1 MSLKYAIPALLICAT
16 LHAQDYGSGW
26 WRGRAV
32 NYKVVDGFGV
42 AEGDIVLGPVD
53 ELQNP
58 VAEPGKSPRREAV
71 ARTAARFLWPDGII
85 PYVIDPDLPNQQRVA
100 DAVDHW
106 NTNTPIRL
114 VQRTNQTNY
123 VKFVKKP
130 DICSS
135 AIGMVGREQMI
146 SLADDC
152 TSGNVIHEIGH
163 AVGLFHEQSR
173 NDRDFWVRM
182 LPENVDKRELSNFDQ
197 ALSSGQDMG
206 GYDFS
211 SIMHYEVTAFSR
223 NGKPVLQTTPA
234 GIPISQR
241 DVLSPGD
248 LDAVR
253 RLYEEPIEATTI
265 SSFPFGLNVMVDG
278 ETFQAPKTFQWAPG
292 SQHTV
297 SVPDPQ
303 MNGAYRYLFGRWSD
317 DGDQTHTITASRDL
331 TIFTASFIQQVRMP
345 LTVAQPDG
353 GRLEITP
360 ASPDGWFADGTEV
373 EVRAIPNDG
382 WNFAAWSGFG
392 LFGVHGVSPNPLK
405 VIAHGPDTRYAAN
418 FTRGAVTLIT
428 SDPPGLKVQVDG
440 KAVVTPEGFRWTAG
454 STHTLTVE
462 DPTQDSGN
470 DTARHEWT
478 GWSNN
483 GDQSQTITAAA
494 ESSTITA
501 RFKTQYNV
509 FVEGSSGGSVE
520 LTPRDDMDFYDA
532 GSTLTLRPNPVSG
545 GRFLGWSGDV
555 IGSDDPGSITVDD
568 QKLVSASF
576 GTPRQIAGSGIVN
589 AASYGFAGGVAPGT
603 VMTIF
608 GVDIGPDPIQ
618 TLAVSGGRVTTDLG
632 GYHVTFDDIPAPL
645 VYVAKNQVSAVVPY
659 EVAGRDQVLVRV
671 AGPGWTSAAR
681 ALPVIATNPGLFTAN
696 SSGRGPAAA
705 LNQDGSVNT
714 ADNPAAKGSVL
725 MLYGTGGGAS
735 VPAPANGQVVSVDAL
750 PRPVLPVRV
759 RIAGRNA
766 GVQYAG
772 GAPGMLAGVMQIN
785 AQIPGDCPSGAV
797 PVVVGIGDGASAPGV
812 TIWVR

>member
-1 MSLKYAIPALLICAT
+1 
-16 LHAQDYGSGW
+16 
-26 WRGRAV
+26 
-32 NYKVVDGFGV
+32 
-42 AEGDIVLGPVD
+42 
-53 ELQNP
+53 
-58 VAEPGKSPRREAV
+58 
-71 ARTAARFLWPDGII
+71 
-85 PYVIDPDLPNQQRVA
+85 
-100 DAVDHW
+100 
-106 NTNTPIRL
+106 
-114 VQRTNQTNY
+114 
-123 VKFVKKP
+123 
-130 DICSS
+130 
-135 AIGMVGREQMI
+135 
-146 SLADDC
+146 
-152 TSGNVIHEIGH
+152 
-163 AVGLFHEQSR
+163 
-173 NDRDFWVRM
+173 
-182 LPENVDKRELSNFDQ
+182 
-197 ALSSGQDMG
+197 
-206 GYDFS
+206 
-211 SIMHYEVTAFSR
+211 
-223 NGKPVLQTTPA
+223 
-234 GIPISQR
+234 
-241 DVLSPGD
+241 
-248 LDAVR
+248 
-253 RLYEEPIEATTI
+253 
-265 SSFPFGLNVMVDG
+265 
-278 ETFQAPKTFQWAPG
+278 
-292 SQHTV
+292 
-297 SVPDPQ
+297 
-303 MNGAYRYLFGRWSD
+303 
-317 DGDQTHTITASRDL
+317 
-331 TIFTASFIQQVRMP
+331 MP

-405 VIAHGPDTRYAAN
+405 VIVQGPDTRYAAN
-418 FTRGAVTLIT
+418 FTRGPVTLVT
-428 SDPPGLKVQVDG
+428 SEPPGLKVQVDG

-470 DTARHEWT
+470 DTARHQWT
-478 GWSNN
+478 DWSNG
-483 GDQSQTITAAA
+483 GDQSQTITADAK
-494 ESSTITA
+494 SSTITA

-509 FVEGSSGGSVE
+509 FVEGSSGGRVE
-520 LTPRDDMDFYDA
+520 LTPRADMDFYDA
-532 GSTLTLRPNPVSG
+532 GSTITLRPNPVSG
-545 GRFLGWSGDV
+545 GRFLGWSGDAL
-555 IGSDDPGSITVDD
+555 GSDDPGFITVDD

-618 TLAVSGGRVTTDLG
+618 TLAVSGGRVTTDLS
-632 GYHVTFDDIPAPL
+632 GYHVTFDDIQAPL

-659 EVAGRDQVLVRV
+659 DVAGRDQVLVRV
-671 AGPGWTSAAR
+671 AGPGWDVSR
-681 ALPVIATNPGLFTAN
+681 ACGSGDRDQPRPVYGELERTGPGGGAQ
-696 SSGRGPAAA
+696 SGRVRKYCGQP
-705 LNQDGSVNT
+705 G
-714 ADNPAAKGSVL
+714 AKGSVV